1 MISTKLPEW
10 TRVNLRHIIEEAKT
24 LTSKNTSIPPDF
36 MVLKF
41 CGKAQFLHS
50 FGRITRNYAETVL
63 FQNSDT
69 RKSGE
74 IVVLFK
80 MLLFTTSRC
89 NTIYFLNISV
99 MWEASWCCY
108 ISSWNNICEDITVLF
123 SCTHFMS
130 LVSFNNPWNIRKP
143 EAFWCFEEVSKE
155 NSLMKFYEMG

>member
-1 MISTKLPEW
+1 MISTNLPEW

-24 LTSKNTSIPPDF
+24 LSSKNTAIPPDL

-41 CGKAQFLHS
+41 CGKAQFPHS
-50 FGRITRNYAETVL
+50 FGRIARNYAETVL

-74 IVVLFK
+74 IAVLFK
-80 MLLFTTSRC
+80 MLLFTTGRY
-89 NTIYFLNISV
+89 NTVYFLNISV
-99 MWEASWCCY
+99 MWEASW
-108 ISSWNNICEDITVLF
+108 NNIWEDITVLF

-130 LVSFNNPWNIRKP
+130 LVSFNDPWNIRKQ

>member
-1 MISTKLPEW
+1 MISTNLPEW

-24 LTSKNTSIPPDF
+24 LSSKNTAIPPDL

-41 CGKAQFLHS
+41 CGKAQFPHS
-50 FGRITRNYAETVL
+50 FGRIARNYAETVL

-74 IVVLFK
+74 IAVLFK
-80 MLLFTTSRC
+80 MLLFTTGRY
-89 NTIYFLNISV
+89 NTVYFLNISV
-99 MWEASWCCY
+99 MWEASW
-108 ISSWNNICEDITVLF
+108 NNIWEDITVLF

>member
-24 LTSKNTSIPPDF
+24 LSSKNTAIPPDL

-41 CGKAQFLHS
+41 CGKAQFPHS
-50 FGRITRNYAETVL
+50 FGRIARNYAETVL

-74 IVVLFK
+74 IAVLFK
-80 MLLFTTSRC
+80 MLLFTTGRY
-89 NTIYFLNISV
+89 NTVYFLNISV
-99 MWEASWCCY
+99 MWEASW
-108 ISSWNNICEDITVLF
+108 NNIWEDITVLF

-130 LVSFNNPWNIRKP
+130 LVSFNDPWNIRKQ

>member
-1 MISTKLPEW
+1 MISTNLPEW

-24 LTSKNTSIPPDF
+24 LSSKNTAIPPDLI
-36 MVLKF
+36 VLKF
-41 CGKAQFLHS
+41 CGKAQFPHS
-50 FGRITRNYAETVL
+50 FGRIARNYAETVL

-74 IVVLFK
+74 IAVLFK
-80 MLLFTTSRC
+80 MLLFTTGRY
-89 NTIYFLNISV
+89 NTVYFLNISV
-99 MWEASWCCY
+99 MWEASW
-108 ISSWNNICEDITVLF
+108 NNIWEDITVLF

-155 NSLMKFYEMG
+155 NSLMKFYEMS

>member
-24 LTSKNTSIPPDF
+24 LSSKNTAIPPDL

-41 CGKAQFLHS
+41 CGKAQFPHS
-50 FGRITRNYAETVL
+50 FGRIARNYAETVL

-74 IVVLFK
+74 IAVLFK
-80 MLLFTTSRC
+80 MLLFTTGRY
-89 NTIYFLNISV
+89 NTVYFLNISV
-99 MWEASWCCY
+99 MWEASW
-108 ISSWNNICEDITVLF
+108 NNIWEDITVLF

-130 LVSFNNPWNIRKP
+130 LVSFNNPWTIRKP